1 MAITTLLANLVQ
13 LLNENLDG
21 TARTNAKAA
30 IHDRLSKLITRLKCP
45 DNYAGQAGWNLYED
59 VSIRIRTQL
68 HRKRLD
74 VHCYSLLA

>member
-30 IHDRLSKLITRLKCP
+30 IHDRLSKLINRLKSP

-59 VSIRIRTQL
+59 VSIRTQL
-68 HRKRLD
+68 HRKGLD
-74 VHCYSLLA
+74 VHCHSLLA